1 MVPTINGLF
10 SYELFGQTLWITTT
24 HVTLFIVLVALLSLA
39 LVAHH
44 KIRKHPD
51 EVPGVFQNILE
62 LIVEKLDSLVQGA
75 MGANAHRYRNFIG
88 TLFAFILVSNL
99 GGIFGLRPVTA
110 DFGTTFALGLTSFFV
125 IQISAIKAQKWRY
138 ITSFGKPYFFLAPS
152 NIIGDVSTPISLG
165 LRLFANILSGTMIMG
180 LWYGMLGWISLFPLS
195 AFLEAYLD
203 IFSACI
209 QTYVFTMLTM
219 TYINDKIS

>member
-1 MVPTINGLF
+1 MVPTIDGLF

-24 HVTLFIVLVALLSLA
+24 HVTIFIVLVALTVLA
-39 LVAHH
+39 VIAHH
-44 KIRKHPD
+44 KIKKNPD
-51 EVPGVFQNILE
+51 EVPGLFQNILE
-62 LIVEKLDSLVQGA
+62 LLVEKLDGLVSGV
-75 MGANAHRYRNFIG
+75 MGSHAHRYQNFIG
-88 TLFAFILVSNL
+88 TIFAFILLSNL
-99 GGIFGLRPVTA
+99 GGIFGLRPATA
-110 DFGTTFALGLTSFFV
+110 DFGTTFALGLISFFV
-125 IQISAIKAQKWRY
+125 IQISAIRAQKWRY
-138 ITSFGKPYFFLAPS
+138 ITSFAKPYFFLAPS
-152 NIIGDVSTPISLG
+152 NIIGDVSTPVSLG

-219 TYINDKIS
+219 TYIEDKIS